1 MRLHHLKLVEQEMH
15 PPDPLVDVPVPAIP
29 SVTGQAVVDGIQPPL
44 GGGIHAALVDAA
56 ETALRLFAG
65 IAGPPFRI
73 PKISCGRAAAYSSTL
88 TVSFA
93 VTLGYTFTSTS

>member
-1 MRLHHLKLVEQEMH
+1 MLYGRFTPSDSSDRLS
-15 PPDPLVDVPVPAIP
+15 PP
-29 SVTGQAVVDGIQPPL
+29 
-44 GGGIHAALVDAA
+44 